1 LAKNLYFW
9 AKNHYFAG
17 NNSSDYMNSAF
28 LKKALPHIIAVVL
41 FLVVAIVYCKPA
53 LQGMVINQQDT
64 QGYRGMAQQS
74 VEYKEK
80 YGHYPLWSESMF
92 GGMPGYTLALEQR
105 SPVTLGYLTNVLRLG
120 LPAPISYF
128 FMACVCMYILTQV
141 LRINP
146 WLGALAALAYA
157 YSTYDAVILVVGHVT
172 KMEALALAPGV
183 IASLIMIYQRKWL
196 WGAALLTC
204 FFAFQIGTQHLQ
216 VVYYTVISGGFLT
229 LYYLIDGWKE
239 KKQKDVLIGA
249 VIAACACTIGFMTY
263 AVINLPT
270 AEYAK
275 ETMRGGRTELSGAS
289 KTGQY
294 IGEGGLGKEY
304 AFQWSYGIP
313 ETITLLIPNGQG
325 GGSDGRL
332 ITGNSKFVE
341 KMTEVGAPEDN
352 AIQQAN
358 FLAYWGD
365 QPNTAGAP
373 YLGAVCWFL
382 FMVGLVFVKGWRKW
396 WLVSV
401 AITGIV
407 LAWGSN
413 FAAVNNF
420 LFDHLPFY
428 NKFRAPT
435 IALIMPQFAIPLLGA
450 LGLDELLKSQDST
463 DAIGKKFKRA
473 LLYTACLLVVAIGF
487 YFTASYKG
495 EKDART
501 QQGFVQMAGGGQSN
515 NPQAQQQAASFA
527 SSLMGALRAD
537 RQSMYGTDLI
547 RTIVLIALAAALV
560 WFYLKG
566 KYKQQVILLAGMLV
580 LSSFDLLAVGRRY
593 LTDDVFID
601 RSEYD
606 NSIAPPSSA
615 DEQIKADPEKGF
627 RVYDETAGDPYQ
639 SSRASYHHNSVG
651 GYSPAKMGLY
661 EDMIEHQLSKGN
673 MQVFDML
680 NTKYFIQNNPANRQ
694 PEARINPGANGPCWL
709 VKNIHYVKDG
719 NEEMK
724 ALDSIN
730 LKDTA
735 VVQQSFQSKV
745 KSEPVPDSTAKIT
758 VVNYTN
764 DTVDYKFSGKTN
776 QFAVFSEI
784 YYDKG
789 WDAYIDGQKADY
801 VRVDYI
807 LRGMSIPAG
816 DHAIEFRFEPH
827 SYWLGDKLSNWFSI
841 LGYLLLLAALAVE
854 WRKRS
859 QKA

>member
-1 LAKNLYFW
+1 
-9 AKNHYFAG
+9 
-17 NNSSDYMNSAF
+17 MNSAF

-41 FLVVAIVYCKPA
+41 FLVVAIIYCKPA
-53 LQGMVINQQDT
+53 LQGMVVNQQDT

-74 VEYKEK
+74 FEYKEK
-80 YGHYPLWSESMF
+80 YGHYPLWTESMF
-92 GGMPGYTLALEQR
+92 GGMPAYMIAMEQR
-105 SPVTLGYLTNVLRLG
+105 SPITIGYLSYILNLG

-128 FMACVCMYILTQV
+128 FLACVCMYILTQV

-157 YSTYDAVILVVGHVT
+157 YSTYDAVIIVVGHVT
-172 KMEALALAPGV
+172 KMLALAYAPGV
-183 IASLIMIYQRKWL
+183 IASLLMIYQRRWL
-196 WGAALLTC
+196 WGATLLT
-204 FFAFQIGTQHLQ
+204 FFFSYQIVTQHMQ
-216 VVYYTVISGGFLT
+216 VVYYTMISAAFLT
-229 LYYLIDGWKE
+229 LYYFIDGWKE
-239 KKQKDVLIGA
+239 KKLKDVLIGA
-249 VIAACACTIGFMTY
+249 AIAAFAFGMGFMSY
-263 AVINLPT
+263 AVLTLPT
-270 AEYAK
+270 SEFAR
-275 ETMRGGRTELSGAS
+275 ETMRGGRTELSGNS
-289 KTGQY
+289 RTGQY
-294 IGEGGLGKEY
+294 IGQGGLSKEY

-313 ETITLLIPNGQG
+313 ETITLLVPNGQG

-332 ITGNSKFVE
+332 MTGNSKFVE

-352 AIQQAN
+352 AIQQGN
-358 FLAYWGD
+358 YFAYWGE

-382 FMVGLVFVKGWRKW
+382 FMLGLAFVKGWRKW

-413 FAAVNNF
+413 FATLNYF

-450 LGLDELLKSQDST
+450 LGLDALLKSQDS
-463 DAIGKKFKRA
+463 AEIIGKKFKRA
-473 LLYTACLLVVAIGF
+473 LIYTSCLLVVAIGF
-487 YFTASYKG
+487 YFTASYKA
-495 EKDART
+495 EKDARI
-501 QQGFVQMAGGGQSN
+501 QQNFAQMAGGGQA
-515 NPQAQQQAASFA
+515 NPQAQQQAVSLAG
-527 SSLMGALRAD
+527 SLMSALRSD
-537 RQSMYGTDLI
+537 RQSLYGSDLVRGI
-547 RTIVLIALAAALV
+547 ILIALAGVLV
-560 WFYLKG
+560 WLYLKR
-566 KYKQQVILLAGMLV
+566 KYNQQVILLAGMLV
-580 LSSFDLLAVGRRY
+580 LSSFDLLAVGKRY
-593 LTDDVFID
+593 LTDDNFID
-601 RSEYD
+601 KTEYD
-606 NSIAPPSSA
+606 NSIAPPSAA
-615 DEQIKADPEKGF
+615 DERIKADPEKGF
-627 RVYDETAGDPYQ
+627 RVYDETTGDPYQ

-651 GYSPAKMGLY
+651 GYSPAKLGLY

-680 NTKYFIQNNPANRQ
+680 NTKYFIQTNPANRQ
-694 PEARINPGANGPCWL
+694 PEARINPGAFGPCWL
-709 VKNIHYVKDG
+709 VKSIHYVKDG

-735 VVQQSFQSKV
+735 VIQQVFKPEI
-745 KSEPVPDSTAKIT
+745 KFEPANDSTAKISLID
-758 VVNYTN
+758 NRN
-764 DTVDYKFSGKTN
+764 DTVDYKFSAKSN

-789 WDAYIDGQKADY
+789 WNAYIDGQKAGY

-816 DHAIEFRFEPH
+816 DHTIQFRFEPH

-841 LGYLLLLAALAVE
+841 LGYLLLLAAIVVTY
-854 WRKRS
+854 RKKS
-859 QKA
+859 FSI

>member
-1 LAKNLYFW
+1 
-9 AKNHYFAG
+9 
-17 NNSSDYMNSAF
+17 MNSPF
-28 LKKALPHIIAVVL
+28 LKKALPHVIAVVL

-53 LQGMVINQQDT
+53 LQGMVVNQLDT

-74 VEYKEK
+74 FEYKEK
-80 YGHYPLWSESMF
+80 YGHFPLWTESMF
-92 GGMPGYTLALEQR
+92 GGMPAYMIALEQR
-105 SPVTLGYLTNVLRLG
+105 SPVTLGYLTYVLTLG

-128 FMACVCMYILTQV
+128 FLACVCMYILTQV

-157 YSTYDAVILVVGHVT
+157 YSTYDAVIVVVGHVT

-183 IASLIMIYQRKWL
+183 IASLLMLYQRKWL

-204 FFAFQIGTQHLQ
+204 FFSFQVGTQHLQ
-216 VVYYTVISGGFLT
+216 VVYYTMISAGFLT

-249 VIAACACTIGFMTY
+249 VIATCACGIGFMTY

-275 ETMRGGRTELSGAS
+275 ETMRGGRTELTGAS
-289 KTGQY
+289 KTGQT
-294 IGEGGLGKEY
+294 IGEGGLSKEY
-304 AFQWSYGIP
+304 AFNWSYGIP

-325 GGSDGRL
+325 GGSDARM
-332 ITGNSKFVE
+332 ITGSSKFVD
-341 KMTEVGAPEDN
+341 KMTEVGMPEDN
-352 AIQQAN
+352 SVQMAN
-358 FLAYWGD
+358 VYAYWGN

-382 FMVGLVFVKGWRKW
+382 FILGLVYVKGWRKW

-401 AITGIV
+401 AITGTV

-413 FAAVNNF
+413 FATVNNF

-450 LGLDELLKSQDST
+450 LGLDALLKSRDSSET
-463 DAIGKKFKRA
+463 IWKKFKMS
-473 LLYTACLLVVAIGF
+473 LIYTAGLLVIAIGF

-495 EKDART
+495 GKDVMI
-501 QQGFVQMAGGGQSN
+501 QQRFVQMAGGGQSN
-515 NPQAQQQAASFA
+515 PQAQQQAASLA
-527 SSLMGALRAD
+527 GTLMGALRAD
-537 RQSMYGTDLI
+537 RQSLYSADLL
-547 RTIVLIALAAALV
+547 RTIILIVLAAGLT
-560 WFYLKG
+560 WFYIKG
-566 KYKQQVILLAGMLV
+566 RYKQQLILLAGMLL

-601 RSEYD
+601 KEEYN
-606 NSIAPPSSA
+606 NSIAPPSAA
-615 DEQIKADPEKGF
+615 DERIKADPEKGF
-627 RVYDETAGDPYQ
+627 RVYDEASRDPFN

-661 EDMIEHQLSKGN
+661 EDIIEHQLYKGN

-680 NTKYFIQNNPANRQ
+680 NTKYFIQSNPANGQ
-694 PEARINPGANGPCWL
+694 PGARINPGANGPCWL
-709 VKNIHYVKDG
+709 VKHILYVKDG

-730 LKDTA
+730 LKDT
-735 VVQQSFQSKV
+735 VIIQQKFKADV
-745 KSEPVPDSTAKIT
+745 KFEPVVDSTAKISL
-758 VVNYTN
+758 VDNHN
-764 DTVDYKFSGKTN
+764 DTIDYKFSARTN

-816 DHAIEFRFEPH
+816 DHTIQFRFEPH
-827 SYWLGDKLSNWFSI
+827 SYWMGDKLSNWFSI
-841 LGYLLLLAALAVE
+841 LGYLLLLTALGVE

-859 QKA
+859 SKA